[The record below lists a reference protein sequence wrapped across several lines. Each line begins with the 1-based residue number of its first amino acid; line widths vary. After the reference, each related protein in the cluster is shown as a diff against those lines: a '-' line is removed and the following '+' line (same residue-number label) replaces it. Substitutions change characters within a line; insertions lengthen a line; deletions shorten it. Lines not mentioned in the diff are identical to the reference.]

1 MKKTWI
7 IIGVIV
13 IAAIGGGIAYHHYQA
28 AAAAVPPPMHTAMV
42 KKGTLTVH
50 VYATGNVQA
59 NRTVDIKC
67 QAGGEIISLPMG
79 NGISDDQ
86 IQIGDLVHKG
96 QVILKVD
103 PTLEQQAVDIATAS
117 LKQAE
122 YNLETS
128 QLNYRI
134 AQENLIT
141 TRQTDKANLLSA
153 QAQVKN
159 DLLNVQ
165 RDMTLLKENLAAQQT
180 YDTDHT
186 TLVRDQQAARLA
198 EVQIEQLKQQAL
210 QVQVQKYNILLDQVA
225 VRNAQSNL
233 AQAKTNLGYCT
244 VTAPFTGYVANVDV
258 QQGQVIAS
266 ATNNVGG
273 GTTVMT
279 LVDTSHIYINT
290 TVNESDINHV
300 KIGDKVQIT
309 AAGAPGIVFPGVV
322 DLIAPESI
330 QDQNSSSTSGST
342 SNIVTFQAQIE
353 VTGPK
358 KQLLKPGMTANVDIF
373 ADKLPNVIYIPLQAV
388 VIQNNEDTVT
398 VVMPNGKQVSKP
410 ITLGERNDLDWQ
422 VLHGLKPG
430 QKVLIHLG
438 VASSMWTPHHH

>member
-1 MKKTWI
+1 MKKGLI
-7 IIGVIV
+7 LIGVIAVVV
-13 IAAIGGGIAYHHYQA
+13 IGAVAYQHYHATGAPVAQKVQT
-28 AAAAVPPPMHTAMV
+28 AVV

-50 VYATGNVQA
+50 VYATGNVLA

-67 QAGGEIISLPMG
+67 QAGGEITSLPLSAS
-79 NGISDDQ
+79 NPDEQ
-86 IQIGDLVHKG
+86 IQIGDLVKRG
-96 QVILKVD
+96 QVILTVD
-103 PTLEQQAVDIATAS
+103 PTLELQAVNIANQDLEQAKLTLNTAELS
-117 LKQAE
+117 FQIAE
-122 YNLETS
+122 
-128 QLNYRI
+128 Q
-134 AQENLIT
+134 NLIT
-141 TRQTDKANLLSA
+141 TRQTDEANLLSA
-153 QAQVKN
+153 EAQVRN
-159 DLLNVQ
+159 DKLNVQ
-165 RDMTLLKENLAAQQT
+165 RDATLLKENLAAQQT
-180 YDTDHT
+180 YDTDYT
-186 TLVRDQQAARLA
+186 TLVRDQQAQRLA
-198 EVQIEQLKQQAL
+198 EVQIMQLKQQAL
-210 QVQVQKYNILLDQVA
+210 QVKLQKLNVELDKVAVQKAQASLD
-225 VRNAQSNL
+225 
-233 AQAKTNLGYCT
+233 QAKTNLGYCK

-309 AAGAPGIVFPGVV
+309 AAGAPGVIFPGRVA
-322 DLIAPESI
+322 LIAPESI
-330 QDQNSSSTSGST
+330 QDQNTSSTSGST
-342 SNIVTFQAQIE
+342 SNIVTFQAKIE
-353 VTGPK
+353 VVGAQ

-398 VVMPNGKQVSKP
+398 VVQPDGKQIFKP
-410 ITLGERNDLDWQ
+410 VTLGQRNDLDWQ

-438 VASSMWTPHHH
+438 VSSSMWTPHHH